1 MGSVGGTEENLGV
14 LVRRGTVAGVP
25 DAQVHPVSHPLCPLQ
40 NIMPISAAM
49 FSSERKN
56 PEPQC
61 PPRLAIQILTPV
73 TWSRMPNEFLGV
85 ETTRLSE
92 RQGWVVECTE
102 PLVMMALHIPEENRL
117 GTPVLPIA
125 TLGDPSN
132 LVSCHPRD

>member
-1 MGSVGGTEENLGV
+1 
-14 LVRRGTVAGVP
+14 
-25 DAQVHPVSHPLCPLQ
+25 
-40 NIMPISAAM
+40 MPISAAM

-117 GTPVLPIA
+117 GTPVPPIA
-125 TLGDPSN
+125 TLGDPSI

>member
-1 MGSVGGTEENLGV
+1 
-14 LVRRGTVAGVP
+14 
-25 DAQVHPVSHPLCPLQ
+25 
-40 NIMPISAAM
+40 MPISAAM

-125 TLGDPSN
+125 TLGDPSI